1 MFRSAGNLPDLILQ
15 EVLSLIDLGR
25 ILAVGF
31 RIDEVASLIDGAFD
45 LILVAGNGSLDLVD
59 EVHSASFPSH
69 SRFEPGSVDIV
80 TPARPLS
87 QGVGR
92 DQWVGTPEA
101 RGWRDG
107 PDGPLRH
114 NDEVLTPPLI
124 VLNGPTASGKTA
136 LAVRVAQLLREQGR
150 PAEIVNADSMLVY
163 RGMDIGTAKPT
174 PAERG
179 GVTHH
184 LIDLLEVDQTAS
196 VATFQRLA
204 RAAIADCRSRGVV
217 PILVGGSALY
227 VHAILDEFEFPGTDP
242 ALRARLEDELARLG
256 PAALH
261 GRLAERSPE
270 AAADILPGNG
280 RRIVRALEVIEL
292 TGSWRATLPAWSYA
306 VDGVQQWGLEMPRE
320 VLDER
325 IDARVERM
333 WADGLVAE
341 VRTLL
346 GRGLR
351 EGRTA
356 SRALGYRQVL
366 AFLDGELSEQEAKRQ
381 TVAGTRR
388 FARKQLGWFRR
399 DPRIH
404 WLPAAEPGLAEYLLT
419 QVSPDA

>member
-1 MFRSAGNLPDLILQ
+1 M
-15 EVLSLIDLGR
+15 
-25 ILAVGF
+25 
-31 RIDEVASLIDGAFD
+31 
-45 LILVAGNGSLDLVD
+45 
-59 EVHSASFPSH
+59 
-69 SRFEPGSVDIV
+69 
-80 TPARPLS
+80 
-87 QGVGR
+87 
-92 DQWVGTPEA
+92 
-101 RGWRDG
+101 
-107 PDGPLRH
+107 
-114 NDEVLTPPLI
+114 LTPPLI

-174 PAERG
+174 AVERG
-179 GVTHH
+179 GITHH
-184 LIDLLEVDQTAS
+184 LIDVFDVTQTAS
-196 VATFQRLA
+196 VAAFQRLA
-204 RAAIADCRSRGVV
+204 RAAIADCRSRGVI

-227 VHAILDEFEFPGTDP
+227 VHAILDEFDFPGTDP
-242 ALRARLEDELARLG
+242 AVRARLEDALARVG
-256 PAALH
+256 PAELH
-261 GRLAERSPE
+261 RRLAELSPE

-292 TGSWRATLPAWSYA
+292 TGSWRATLPEWSYA
-306 VDGVQQWGLEMPRE
+306 VAGVRQWGLELPRE
-320 VLDER
+320 LLDER

-366 AFLDGELSEQEAKRQ
+366 AFLDGEITEDEARRQ

-399 DPRIH
+399 DPRIR
-404 WLPAAEPGLAEYLLT
+404 WLPAGDPGLADWIAGQL
-419 QVSPDA
+419 PAAD